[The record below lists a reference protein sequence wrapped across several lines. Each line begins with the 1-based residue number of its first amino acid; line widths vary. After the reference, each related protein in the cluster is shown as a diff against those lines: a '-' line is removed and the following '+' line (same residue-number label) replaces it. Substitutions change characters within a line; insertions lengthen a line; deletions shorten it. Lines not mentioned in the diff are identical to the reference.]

1 MLEDIT
7 NEQEV
12 CCDVD
17 SDDSSSV
24 QDAADELVSA

>member
-1 MLEDIT
+1 MT

-24 QDAADELVSA
+24 LDAADELVSV